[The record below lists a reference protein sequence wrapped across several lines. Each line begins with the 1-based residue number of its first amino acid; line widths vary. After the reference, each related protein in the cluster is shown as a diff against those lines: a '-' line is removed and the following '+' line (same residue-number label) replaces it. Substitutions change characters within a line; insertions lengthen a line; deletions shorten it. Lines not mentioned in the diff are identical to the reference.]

1 MLKSRGL
8 RKLALV
14 GVLVSVV
21 AFLGNAKPAQAWC
34 DVLPCPE
41 LWTWTGCQCWCVC
54 MTEECCQ
61 YYGYCNPEGTC

>member
-14 GVLVSVV
+14 GVLVSAV
-21 AFLGNAKPAQAWC
+21 AFLGNAKPAPAC
-34 DVLPCPE
+34 DILPCPE
-41 LWTWTGCQCWCVC
+41 LWTWTGCQNWCVC

-61 YYGYCNPEGTC
+61 LYGC